1 MVNNVLVVP
10 FDGEIEHEPL
20 DGGRFITKLKALEL
34 IADVN
39 R

>member
-20 DGGRFITKLKALEL
+20 DGGRFITKFKALEVM
-34 IADVN
+34 ADAN